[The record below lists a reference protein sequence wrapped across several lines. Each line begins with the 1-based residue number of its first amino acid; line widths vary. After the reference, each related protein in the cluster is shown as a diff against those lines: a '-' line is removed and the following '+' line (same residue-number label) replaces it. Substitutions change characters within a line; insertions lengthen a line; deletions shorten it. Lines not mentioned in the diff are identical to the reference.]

1 METVKKA
8 VENRKAPFEVE
19 GKAGGR
25 VISLRVT
32 EKMEQLL
39 EEQAQEWN
47 MSISDTLRGILNFY
61 FLPPVLYE
69 AWEKKVQE
77 LIDLDTEQKGENRA
91 DMSAPTH
98 AQRIELQNAQ
108 MGEMQQDMS
117 APTHAQRIEPVFC
130 DSEEAEEYANF
141 IHELWDKNLRYWEI
155 LREEAVTANR
165 IAVKQLTETA
175 EALKRCKYAL
185 PERAEV
191 EP

>member
-1 METVKKA
+1 METLKKA
-8 VENRKAPFEVE
+8 TENRKAPFEVE

-32 EKMEQLL
+32 ERMEQLL

-61 FLPPVLYE
+61 FLPPLLYE

-77 LIDLDTEQKGENRA
+77 LIELDTEQKGENRA
-91 DMSAPTH
+91 DMNAPT
-98 AQRIELQNAQ
+98 Q
-108 MGEMQQDMS
+108 
-117 APTHAQRIEPVFC
+117 AQRIEPVFC

-141 IHELWDKNLRYWEI
+141 IHGLWDKNLSYWEA
-155 LREEAVTANR
+155 LRQEAITANR
-165 IAVKQLTETA
+165 IAVKQLTATA

-185 PERAEV
+185 PERAEA

>member
-1 METVKKA
+1 MEALKKA

-19 GKAGGR
+19 SKAGGR

-91 DMSAPTH
+91 DMSA
-98 AQRIELQNAQ
+98 
-108 MGEMQQDMS
+108 S
-117 APTHAQRIEPVFC
+117 THAQRIEPVFC
-130 DSEEAEEYANF
+130 DSEEAEEYAGF
-141 IHELWDKNLRYWEI
+141 IHKLWEKNLRYWEI
-155 LREEAVTANR
+155 LREEAQTANR
-165 IAVKQLTETA
+165 IASKQLQ
-175 EALKRCKYAL
+175 EALEAL
-185 PERAEV
+185 NNASYWNEFVERFEEV

>member
-39 EEQAQEWN
+39 EEQAQEWD

-61 FLPPVLYE
+61 FLPPLLLE
-69 AWEKKVQE
+69 AWESKVEE
-77 LIDLDTEQKGENRA
+77 LVDLDTEQKGENRA
-91 DMSAPTH
+91 D
-98 AQRIELQNAQ
+98 LNV
-108 MGEMQQDMS
+108 
-117 APTHAQRIEPVFC
+117 PTHAQRIEPVFC
-130 DSEEAEEYANF
+130 DSEEAEEYALF
-141 IHELWDKNLRYWEI
+141 IGRLWDKNVKYWEI
-155 LREEAVTANR
+155 LREEAQVAHR
-165 IAVKQLTETA
+165 IAGEQLLQTA
-175 EALKRCKYAL
+175 KAL
-185 PERAEV
+185 ERIQAEMKKAKVEGWV